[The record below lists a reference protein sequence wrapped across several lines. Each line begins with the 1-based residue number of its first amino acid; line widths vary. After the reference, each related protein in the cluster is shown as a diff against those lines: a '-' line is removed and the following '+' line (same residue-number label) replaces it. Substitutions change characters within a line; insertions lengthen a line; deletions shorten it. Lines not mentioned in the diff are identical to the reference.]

1 MKKIGL
7 IGGLSGQSTVEYYRV
22 INEESNRRLGGG
34 LDTVECILYSVNLA
48 QKLGRMARG
57 EQKQLGQEFL
67 DIGEKLVAA
76 GADMLLLCT
85 NTMHAVYDVLSDGL
99 SVPVIHIADATADAI
114 KKQGLQKVALLG
126 TPFTMTQP
134 FYKGR
139 LKQLHGIDVLLPTEE
154 QGEEIYRVI
163 NEELTFHILKEESRR
178 YFLDVINSLRAQG
191 AQGAILGCTEIPL
204 LIQQE
209 HTDLPVFDT
218 TVLHAMA
225 AVDAALA

>member
-7 IGGLSGQSTVEYYRV
+7 IGGLSWQSTVEYYRV

-85 NTMHAVYDVLSDGL
+85 NTMHAVYDVLSNGL
-99 SVPVIHIADATADAI
+99 SVPVIHIADATADAHQ
-114 KKQGLQKVALLG
+114 KTGLAKGGAAG
-126 TPFTMTQP
+126 NP
-134 FYKGR
+134 FY
-139 LKQLHGIDVLLPTEE
+139 HDPT
-154 QGEEIYRVI
+154 
-163 NEELTFHILKEESRR
+163 
-178 YFLDVINSLRAQG
+178 FLQRPAQ
-191 AQGAILGCTEIPL
+191 
-204 LIQQE
+204 
-209 HTDLPVFDT
+209 T
-218 TVLHAMA
+218 TPRH
-225 AVDAALA
+225 

>member
-7 IGGLSGQSTVEYYRV
+7 IGGLSWQSTVEYYRV

-99 SVPVIHIADATADAI
+99 SVPIIQNGTAVISKSNI
-114 KKQGLQKVALLG
+114 
-126 TPFTMTQP
+126 F
-134 FYKGR
+134 
-139 LKQLHGIDVLLPTEE
+139 
-154 QGEEIYRVI
+154 
-163 NEELTFHILKEESRR
+163 
-178 YFLDVINSLRAQG
+178 
-191 AQGAILGCTEIPL
+191 
-204 LIQQE
+204 
-209 HTDLPVFDT
+209 
-218 TVLHAMA
+218 
-225 AVDAALA
+225 

>member
-7 IGGLSGQSTVEYYRV
+7 IGGLSWQSTVEYYRV
-22 INEESNRRLGGG
+22 INEESNRRLGGLG
-34 LDTVECILYSVNLA
+34 TAECILYSVNLA
-48 QKLGRMARG
+48 EKLGRMARG
-57 EQKQLGQEFL
+57 EEKQLGEEFL
-67 DIGEKLVAA
+67 DISKKLVSA
-76 GADMLLLCT
+76 GADMILLCT
-85 NTMHAVYDVLSDGL
+85 NTMHAVYDVLADGL
-99 SVPVIHIADATADAI
+99 SVPVIHIADATAAAI
-114 KKQGLQKVALLG
+114 KKQGLTKVALLG

-134 FYKGR
+134 FYKDR
-139 LKQLHGIDVLLPTEE
+139 LKKLHGIDVVIPTKE

-178 YFLDVINSLRAQG
+178 YFLDVIDSLRAQG

-225 AVDAALA
+225 AVDAAFA